1 MTTKSNKPGDAATLR
16 RQAEEKFA
24 AKAGLPQKP
33 DKPLS
38 VEESQA
44 ALHELGVHQ
53 IELEMQ
59 NEELRRAQ
67 LELDT
72 ARERYFDLYDLAPV
86 GYCTV
91 SEEGLIL
98 ESNLT
103 MSELLGISKSVIVQ
117 SPLSRF
123 IIKEDQDAN
132 YLHHKRLFAG
142 DGKQDFDLRMLK
154 TDGTV
159 FWAHMAAVAAWDTEG
174 TLVARVVL
182 SDISGVIDARQRF
195 ESSFR
200 NNPALMAISSIPE
213 MKFLDVNA
221 AFLTTMGYC
230 REDVIGKTSIELDLF
245 PDSVQQAKLGEQ
257 LQRDGHVEDCELYV
271 RHKNGRLLTGLFSG
285 VLINNDGQ
293 QFMLTVM
300 LDITD
305 RKQAE
310 GKLRKSEERHRDIIR
325 TSMDGYLRV
334 DEKGFI
340 REVNETYCSMS
351 GYGTQELL
359 GMHIS
364 DLNINETQEASLR
377 RIRELMK
384 NGESRFESRH
394 RRKNGSPFEIEVSV
408 QYHPSEGGYFIVFLH
423 DITRRKQA
431 ELALSESEHRF
442 SSFMEHLPAIVFL
455 KDSEGHALFVNK
467 YMDDA
472 LGASQW
478 LGKTMFEVFPN
489 EFGAKLL
496 ADDMNVMKSGYQ
508 RFEQSF
514 SHLDGSLHIYDVSKF
529 VITRPGQEPLLGG
542 VALDITERKSA
553 EDKQRAS
560 EEKWHR
566 LFDISP
572 VGISV
577 LDDKRNITDFN
588 SSLGKIL
595 GITGEGLR
603 SGQYLKRK
611 YLHRDGTPFLPAEFP
626 SSRAIAEQTNIGP
639 VEIGVVKED
648 GTVVWTEVTSAPL
661 PDSECITITA
671 NMTERKQI
679 ALQLAESK
687 ALTDAVIENVPL
699 MVFLKEA
706 EDLRFVIFNRAGE
719 ELLGYDRKDLLGK
732 NNLDLFPAEQAAN
745 FMAKDREVLDG
756 EAGYLDIPEEP
767 LLTAKKGQRLLHTRK
782 VCIRGADGVTKY
794 LLGVSEDITERKQA
808 EQALRESEARLVA
821 AQAVAKIGSWET
833 DLASLQVEWSDETYR
848 IFELDKERFK
858 SSHPSF
864 LDFVHADDRAMVDA
878 ALADSYDTRSH
889 NAIQHRIV
897 TQGGITKV
905 VEERWVIVRDN
916 EDRPSRA
923 LGTCQDITDRKKA
936 EDALRLSEEKYA
948 LLVNHIPSSVSI
960 VQNGK
965 VVYANDQFVKL
976 TGYSVAEVNAMDA
989 FGVILPSDREKVLEY
1004 FHRRNSGG
1012 SVPDRYE
1019 FRLVS
1024 KDNNI
1029 RWIERQ
1035 VLPLIWAGEPAVM
1048 AVDTDITKAKNA
1060 EAEQQKLREKAES
1073 SSRLAAV
1080 GEMAAGIAH
1089 EINNPLTGVIG
1100 FSELLAERQDLPADV
1115 KEDIQRISAG
1125 SARVKEIVK
1134 RMLTFSR
1141 QTKPKKSCVN
1151 INELIEATLDLRSYV
1166 LKTANIEVVKHFD
1179 PDLHCVVADAG
1190 QMQQVFLN
1198 LIVNAEYSMKQSHGR
1213 GNLTIATEKAGDRVR
1228 ISFKDDG
1235 AGMTRDTREKVFNP
1249 FFTTKGVGEGT
1260 GLGLSVT
1267 RSIILEHNGTIEVES
1282 EPGKGATF
1290 TVILPINCSPENT
1303 DGDSSSDTASAMKVK
1318 SGRIIV
1324 VDDEEAIT
1332 SLVKAVLTREGYRVD
1347 VASDSTGA
1355 CEMLDSTLY
1364 DAVLMDIRMPGI
1376 SGIDIYNDIKSR
1388 RPELAGRFVFIT
1400 ADASDDN
1407 TKAFLDTNELPY
1419 IVKPFDIKILL
1430 KMVDGL
1436 LLLE

>member
-72 ARERYFDLYDLAPV
+72 ARERYFDLYDKAPV
-86 GYCTV
+86 GYLTV
-91 SEEGLIL
+91 TEEGLIL
-98 ESNLT
+98 EANFTASA
-103 MSELLGISKSVIVQ
+103 MLGVSKSEVVK
-117 SPLSRF
+117 SPFSRF
-123 IIKEDQDAN
+123 IFKEDQDAY
-132 YLHHKRLFAG
+132 YLQRKHLFAG
-142 DGKQDFDLRMLK
+142 DGKQDFDLRMVK
-154 TDGTV
+154 TDRKV
-159 FWAHMAAVAAWDTEG
+159 FWVHMTAVVLLNAEG
-174 TLVARVVL
+174 TQVARVAL

-478 LGKTMFEVFPN
+478 LGKTMFEVFPD

-496 ADDMNVMKSGYQ
+496 ADDMCVMASGYQ
-508 RFEQSF
+508 KIEESIP
-514 SHLDGSLHIYDVSKF
+514 HLDGTLHYYETQKF
-529 VITRPGQEPLLGG
+529 LIARPGLEPLLGG
-542 VALDITERKSA
+542 VSLDVTERNRVARALQTSEATLYEETERRRALFEQTPLGIVIIDTETMRILEFNKTAHEQLGYSHEEFSRLSLYDIDVIETPEETRARVGFVLQSGRADFETRHRTKQGEIRDVYVFAQTIKVSDRIIYQAIWQDITERKKA
-553 EDKQRAS
+553 E
-560 EEKWHR
+560 
-566 LFDISP
+566 I
-572 VGISV
+572 
-577 LDDKRNITDFN
+577 
-588 SSLGKIL
+588 
-595 GITGEGLR
+595 
-603 SGQYLKRK
+603 
-611 YLHRDGTPFLPAEFP
+611 
-626 SSRAIAEQTNIGP
+626 
-639 VEIGVVKED
+639 
-648 GTVVWTEVTSAPL
+648 
-661 PDSECITITA
+661 
-671 NMTERKQI
+671 
-679 ALQLAESK
+679 
-687 ALTDAVIENVPL
+687 
-699 MVFLKEA
+699 
-706 EDLRFVIFNRAGE
+706 
-719 ELLGYDRKDLLGK
+719 
-732 NNLDLFPAEQAAN
+732 
-745 FMAKDREVLDG
+745 
-756 EAGYLDIPEEP
+756 
-767 LLTAKKGQRLLHTRK
+767 
-782 VCIRGADGVTKY
+782 
-794 LLGVSEDITERKQA
+794 
-808 EQALRESEARLVA
+808 ALRESEKTNRYFATIV
-821 AQAVAKIGSWET
+821 GSSEDAIISK
-833 DLASLQVEWSDETYR
+833 DLAGIVTSWNKGAENLYGYTALEMVGQPISILSPAQKHDEVPGILQGISRGEVFTHFETQRLKKDGTVIDVSLSISPMKDGTGKTIGASTIARDITARKRAEDELLASEERYR
-848 IFELDKERFK
+848 SIVDTAAEGIITTGLDGVITFANKRMAEITGYSIDELIGK
-858 SSHPSF
+858 
-864 LDFVHADDRAMVDA
+864 VDA
-878 ALADSYDTRSH
+878 GLMLDSAPAEPMRSALSQYGLLS
-889 NAIQHRIV
+889 NEFEIKNK
-897 TQGGITKV
+897 GGAN
-905 VEERWVIVRDN
+905 RWVMVNATPLKDSSGHHVAN
-916 EDRPSRA
+916 VA
-923 LGTCQDITDRKKA
+923 LFTDITD
-936 EDALRLSEEKYA
+936 Y
-948 LLVNHIPSSVSI
+948 
-960 VQNGK
+960 
-965 VVYANDQFVKL
+965 
-976 TGYSVAEVNAMDA
+976 
-989 FGVILPSDREKVLEY
+989 
-1004 FHRRNSGG
+1004 
-1012 SVPDRYE
+1012 
-1019 FRLVS
+1019 
-1024 KDNNI
+1024 
-1029 RWIERQ
+1029 
-1035 VLPLIWAGEPAVM
+1035 
-1048 AVDTDITKAKNA
+1048 KNA

-1332 SLVKAVLTREGYRVD
+1332 SLVKAVLSREGYRVD
-1347 VASDSTGA
+1347 VVSDSTAA

-1388 RPELAGRFVFIT
+1388 RPELAGRFIFIT
-1400 ADASDDN
+1400 ADVSDDN
-1407 TKAFLDTNELPY
+1407 AKAFLDTNELPY